1 MYYAFFFFI
10 CIYWFDFFFSP
21 FLFFSGVVW
30 FRSFWRGENRG
41 TQNQYLKYLLFSL
54 FFFCC
59 VGMLFLGLLGVITHS
74 AGSVWFSI
82 QFWLSKRQGCLVF
95 PFTPFTIY
103 ENDYYS
109 LIHSIPPQ
117 KQLDTENTWMFLYF
131 LRKKKNKSILLP
143 CIGYLKNRKLFIDL
157 CCRRIIFY

>member
-1 MYYAFFFFI
+1 MHFSFLFVYI
-10 CIYWFDFFFSP
+10 DLIFFSP
-21 FLFFSGVVW
+21 LFYFFQEW
-30 FRSFWRGENRG
+30 FGFGLFEGEKTVG
-41 TQNQYLKYLLFSL
+41 LKTNIWNTFYFPF

-131 LRKKKNKSILLP
+131 LREKKINLFFYP